1 MTDAW
6 GMQGTAASF
15 LVSEV
20 CGTAAG
26 MMLTRYAYSLPY
38 LLGPLARTLLASG
51 LMAGAVLALERLLPV
66 PGIAAFAVLAV
77 SGMLVYA
84 LAALGLNLCGARTMC
99 HTLSLRMFAAA
110 QRG

>member
-1 MTDAW
+1 M
-6 GMQGTAASF
+6 
-15 LVSEV
+15 
-20 CGTAAG
+20 
-26 MMLTRYAYSLPY
+26 
-38 LLGPLARTLLASG
+38 
-51 LMAGAVLALERLLPV
+51 LPV
-66 PGIAAFAVLAV
+66 PGIAAFIVLAA

>member
-1 MTDAW
+1 
-6 GMQGTAASF
+6 
-15 LVSEV
+15 
-20 CGTAAG
+20 

-66 PGIAAFAVLAV
+66 PGIAAFVVLAA
-77 SGMLVYA
+77 SGILVYA

>member
-1 MTDAW
+1 
-6 GMQGTAASF
+6 
-15 LVSEV
+15 
-20 CGTAAG
+20 
-26 MMLTRYAYSLPY
+26 
-38 LLGPLARTLLASG
+38 
-51 LMAGAVLALERLLPV
+51 VLALETILPV
-66 PGIAAFAVLAV
+66 PGIAAFIVLAA